1 MMVHTY
7 GLWSRL
13 LSQKDALTDGH
24 PWKSDAPFTAEELSK
39 ILKDG
44 IAKNV
49 PADPGFASVEY
60 SRTLV
65 PATPLKLP
73 AVPDGSF
80 PAAPQDQQRYFL
92 WMPEQRGRLQLK
104 VAVQKVW
111 ANRMPRLSL
120 YSPLEVSL
128 NAVAIDES
136 AKPDGQVRDI
146 AMATTYPGLH
156 RLDSVDGGDHT
167 KIEWPAGM
175 PVTIESGIDT
185 PTVTSHFRGAWT
197 LYCYVP
203 KGTKVVGGWAS
214 RIANWAPRISGKLL
228 GPDGREAI
236 DFAKIEEGWFKAPV
250 PEGMDGKLWRFEH
263 CQGQRLLMTVPPYL
277 ARNGAELLLPAE
289 VVAADS
295 K

>member
-1 MMVHTY
+1 AGSGSVEAVARHDFRIRKTMMVHAY

-24 PWKSDAPFTAEELSK
+24 PWKSDAPFTDEEVSK
-39 ILKDG
+39 ILKEG

-49 PADPGFASVEY
+49 PVDPGFASVEY

-65 PATPLKLP
+65 PAAPLRLP
-73 AVPDGSF
+73 SVPDGSF
-80 PAAPQDQQRYFL
+80 PAAPQDHQRYFL
-92 WMPEQRGRLQLK
+92 WMPEQGGRLQLK

-128 NAVAIDES
+128 NPVAVDES
-136 AKPDGQVRDI
+136 AKPDGQVRDV

-156 RLDSVDGGDHT
+156 RLDAVDGGDHT
-167 KIEWPAGM
+167 KIEWPSGM
-175 PVTIESGIDT
+175 PVTVESGIDT
-185 PTVTSHFRGAWT
+185 PTVTSHFRGPWT
-197 LYCYVP
+197 LVCYVP

-228 GPDGREAI
+228 SPDGRESI

-250 PEGMDGKLWRFEH
+250 PEGMDGKLWRFEN
-263 CQGQRLLMTVPPYL
+263 CQGQ
-277 ARNGAELLLPAE
+277 
-289 VVAADS
+289 
-295 K
+295 